1 MRKRFFSA
9 VMAAMMLSLASVGA
23 VSASAAETTDS
34 AVESVEQATTAADND
49 SSEDGSETEGT
60 TAKATETSAEDSSSA
75 PETTASSVSE
85 EEYSM
90 EDFMKV
96 MAQLAENG
104 NGTVTANDSRP
115 DYDGDPYYDT
125 DGNATLIKSEQIIY
139 NTEEMQFIAVTTK
152 DGHVFYVLINYTAES
167 GEDNVYF
174 LNKVDDYDLYALLY
188 AGQEDEDGNPKYT
201 PEEAMQAAEKANGR
215 VNSGDNSSDTAETSE
230 TTADGESAENGENAP
245 VKKAPANM
253 SSIYLVGIIALIGFG
268 AGGFFLFKKK
278 KGDNGVRK
286 PEFDP
291 DDYKSDDDDDLEI
304 FDGNDSYDDE

>member
-34 AVESVEQATTAADND
+34 AVEVSEQATTAADND

-60 TAKATETSAEDSSSA
+60 TAKATETSAEDSSSSA
-75 PETTASSVSE
+75 ETTSSVSE

-139 NTEEMQFIAVTTK
+139 NTAEMQFIAVTTK

-188 AGQEDEDGNPKYT
+188 LRYVFFGQLIVIRDLY
-201 PEEAMQAAEKANGR
+201 ALLRSVYEKSAVLRLVLFQNH
-215 VNSGDNSSDTAETSE
+215 DTSSDRCTIEKVVGKLNNTINEVVVYKVLAYLLFSS
-230 TTADGESAENGENAP
+230 TT
-245 VKKAPANM
+245 
-253 SSIYLVGIIALIGFG
+253 IH
-268 AGGFFLFKKK
+268 
-278 KGDNGVRK
+278 KG
-286 PEFDP
+286 
-291 DDYKSDDDDDLEI
+291 
-304 FDGNDSYDDE
+304 

>member
-75 PETTASSVSE
+75 AETTSSVSE

-104 NGTVTANDSRP
+104 NGTVTVNGVI
-115 DYDGDPYYDT
+115 YNKTDGDPYYDT

-188 AGQEDEDGNPKYT
+188 AGEEDKDGNPKYT
-201 PEEAMQAAEKANGR
+201 PEEAAQAAEKANGR

-230 TTADGESAENGENAP
+230 ATADGEGAEDGENAP

>member
-34 AVESVEQATTAADND
+34 AVEVSEQATTAADND

-60 TAKATETSAEDSSSA
+60 TAKAIETSAEGSSSA
-75 PETTASSVSE
+75 AETTVSSVSE

-174 LNKVDDYDLYALLY
+174 LNKVGDYDLYALLY
-188 AGQEDEDGNPKYT
+188 AGEEDKDGNPKYT
-201 PEEAMQAAEKANGR
+201 PEEAAQAAEKANGR
-215 VNSGDNSSDTAETSE
+215 VDSGDNSSDTADTSE
-230 TTADGESAENGENAP
+230 TTADGEDTEDGENAP
-245 VKKAPANM
+245 TKKAPANM

>member
-23 VSASAAETTDS
+23 VSVSAAETTDS
-34 AVESVEQATTAADND
+34 AVESVEQVTASADND

-75 PETTASSVSE
+75 AETTVSSVLD

-188 AGQEDEDGNPKYT
+188 AGEEDKDGNPKYT
-201 PEEAMQAAEKANGR
+201 PEEAAQAAEKANGR

-230 TTADGESAENGENAP
+230 ATADGEGAEDGENAP
-245 VKKAPANM
+245 TKKAPANM

>member
-34 AVESVEQATTAADND
+34 AVEVSEQATTAADND

-60 TAKATETSAEDSSSA
+60 TAKATETSAEDSSSVT
-75 PETTASSVSE
+75 ETTASSVSE
-85 EEYSM
+85 GDYSM

-125 DGNATLIKSEQIIY
+125 DGNAALIKSEQIIY

-188 AGQEDEDGNPKYT
+188 AGEEDKDGNPKYT
-201 PEEAMQAAEKANGR
+201 PEEAMQAAEKANCR
-215 VNSGDNSSDTAETSE
+215 VNSSDNSSDTAETSE
-230 TTADGESAENGENAP
+230 TTADGESAEDGENAP

>member
-60 TAKATETSAEDSSSA
+60 TAKATETSADDSSSA
-75 PETTASSVSE
+75 AETTASSVSS

-188 AGQEDEDGNPKYT
+188 AGEEDKDGNPKYT
-201 PEEAMQAAEKANGR
+201 PEEAMQAAERANGR
-215 VNSGDNSSDTAETSE
+215 VNSEDNSSDTAETSE
-230 TTADGESAENGENAP
+230 TTADGESAEDGENAP